1 MSRANKT
8 DREDRFGRCQT
19 SVPINLEADN
29 L

>member
-1 MSRANKT
+1 MFRANKT
-8 DREDRFGRCQT
+8 DREDRRRDCRT